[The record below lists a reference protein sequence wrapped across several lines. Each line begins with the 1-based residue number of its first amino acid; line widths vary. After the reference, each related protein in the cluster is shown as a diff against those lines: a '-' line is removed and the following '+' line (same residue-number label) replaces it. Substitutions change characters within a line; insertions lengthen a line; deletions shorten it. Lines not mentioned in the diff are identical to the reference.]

1 MSKDSIEPGTSADAY
16 ELDDTEPSVATSEQS
31 GRDAALAAN
40 EYPYESESARA
51 EEEFPPLSAEDD
63 PSLDYVDSAGY
74 AGGLADI
81 GLADPEIE
89 QAIEESD
96 YEPDAAPLDDTGR
109 SRKGLSNAEENPTG
123 LGAPSPTAEGH
134 PNYEQNTTGLGDP
147 NSQHPD
153 EFRADP
159 AAAGPTAAMP
169 PIRPGDLPQL
179 PEPGP
184 DIPQPQVPDTPPE
197 PPGRDPDRPE
207 PPSSMGGLGSD
218 PGPGS
223 AGEPTIPLPDGPGL
237 GIRPPRPPMRRE
249 ATDPVVTR
257 GTLLAVGCVLAALL
271 ALEFISIAIV
281 LGLAGLVGLPWAML
295 TVGTTWLV
303 AAAAFGLA
311 GGSSPARR
319 GALPEAVDS
328 LTMTGLRGRLA

>member
-1 MSKDSIEPGTSADAY
+1 
-16 ELDDTEPSVATSEQS
+16 
-31 GRDAALAAN
+31 
-40 EYPYESESARA
+40 
-51 EEEFPPLSAEDD
+51 
-63 PSLDYVDSAGY
+63 
-74 AGGLADI
+74 
-81 GLADPEIE
+81 
-89 QAIEESD
+89 
-96 YEPDAAPLDDTGR
+96 
-109 SRKGLSNAEENPTG
+109 
-123 LGAPSPTAEGH
+123 
-134 PNYEQNTTGLGDP
+134 
-147 NSQHPD
+147 
-153 EFRADP
+153 
-159 AAAGPTAAMP
+159 
-169 PIRPGDLPQL
+169 
-179 PEPGP
+179 
-184 DIPQPQVPDTPPE
+184 
-197 PPGRDPDRPE
+197 
-207 PPSSMGGLGSD
+207 MGGLGSD

-223 AGEPTIPLPDGPGL
+223 AGEPTIPLPDGPEL